1 MLMAIEDFNLP
12 AVSQGLPTRCVF
24 SLADVA
30 SAVRFEA
37 RPLDSFGNKGEW
49 VSAETRT
56 LDWL

>member
-37 RPLDSFGNKGEW
+37 RPLDSFGNKGKWISSYE
-49 VSAETRT
+49 
-56 LDWL
+56 